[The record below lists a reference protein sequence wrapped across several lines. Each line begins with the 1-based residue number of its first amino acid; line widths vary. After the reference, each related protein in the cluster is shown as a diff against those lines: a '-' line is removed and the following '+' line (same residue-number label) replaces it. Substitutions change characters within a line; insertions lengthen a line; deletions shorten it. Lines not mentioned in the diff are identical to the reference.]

1 MLLVEV
7 GREEHCPSQPSLLKL
22 FSLQASEMD
31 GILLAGFQSHLLQAS
46 SSFKRACWR
55 LHLERPQHVL
65 RRTWLTSTPGPS
77 DSSKTAVVR
86 GVGF

>member
-31 GILLAGFQSHLLQAS
+31 RILLATNLSNLQLT
-46 SSFKRACWR
+46 RTVT
-55 LHLERPQHVL
+55 VL
-65 RRTWLTSTPGPS
+65 KIKENNVESEE
-77 DSSKTAVVR
+77 
-86 GVGF
+86 